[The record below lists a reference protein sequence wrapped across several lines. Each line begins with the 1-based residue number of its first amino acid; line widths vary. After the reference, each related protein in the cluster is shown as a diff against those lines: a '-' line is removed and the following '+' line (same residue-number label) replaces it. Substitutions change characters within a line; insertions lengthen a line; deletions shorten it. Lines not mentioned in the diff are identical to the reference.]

1 MKEIFNM
8 KEYKIVQEYEN
19 ELLAA
24 FEMIPGFSTK
34 TFKSDILS
42 FPYANTENSKSHE
55 LMDSML
61 EILKSMSI
69 KCHIDKMDAPVS
81 NEIHTTQG
89 IILDDKSYFFC
100 AMDKRHVGIYKA
112 NEFKTKYVEVTK

>member
-1 MKEIFNM
+1 M
-8 KEYKIVQEYEN
+8 KEYKIIQEYEN

-34 TFKSDILS
+34 KFKSDILG
-42 FPYANTENSKSHE
+42 FPYANIENSKSHE

-69 KCHIDKMDAPVS
+69 KCHIDKMEVPVS
-81 NEIHTTQG
+81 NEMHITQG
-89 IILDDKSYFFC
+89 IILDDESYFFC
-100 AMDKRHVGIYKA
+100 IMDSRHVGIYKA
-112 NEFKTKYVEVTK
+112 NEFKTKYVEITK